1 MYVIRVNKNDELVN
15 SKPCKS
21 CIEVMRMFGIK
32 NIYYSDENG
41 ELKKEKTTNIDTNHL
56 SIAHKNLSK
65 ALELK
70 DMSLIWN
77 YSNNQPDKKYK
88 LNSKVK

>member
-1 MYVIRVNKNDELVN
+1 MYVIRVNKNDNLVN

-32 NIYYSDENG
+32 NIYYSTETG
-41 ELKKEKTTNIDTNHL
+41 ELKKEKTNDIETEHM
-56 SIAHKNLSK
+56 SIAHKNLTK
-65 ALELK
+65 ALEMK

-77 YSNNQPDKKYK
+77 YDSQMDRKYI

>member
-32 NIYYSDENG
+32 NIYYSTETG
-41 ELKKEKTTNIDTNHL
+41 ELKKEKTIDIESEHM
-56 SIAHKNLSK
+56 SIAHKNFTK
-65 ALELK
+65 AFELK
-70 DMSLIWN
+70 DMSIIWN
-77 YSNNQPDKKYK
+77 YDSIMERKYT